1 MSRLRITPWE
11 NSQRTVDDLYADME
25 RRISAAPCG
34 NCPVELTSAFLKLC
48 LAQSCGKCVPCR
60 IGLDR
65 LAALLD
71 QLLDGHGT
79 QEDLGNILRLA
90 QSIVDSADC
99 AIGFE
104 AAQMVLDGY
113 VAFQDDYLAHV
124 NQGSCT
130 ANFKSVPCVELCPA
144 HVDVP
149 GYISLVGEERY
160 ADAIRLIRKDN
171 PFPSVCGLVCEH
183 PCESHCRRTIV
194 DSPLNIRGIK
204 RFAVDHAGVV
214 PVPPLAPPSGKK
226 VAIVGGGPSG
236 LTAAYFLS
244 LMGHEVTVYERKPM
258 LGGMLR
264 YGIPAYRLPASY
276 LDRDI
281 EAILSTGVT
290 VHVNTA
296 VGQDITLP
304 QLREAYDSVYL
315 AIGAGLHKTLGIPGE
330 EAKGVL
336 SAIEMLDSTIRAV
349 KPDFTGKDVVVVGG
363 GNVAMDATRTS
374 VRLGAKSVK
383 CVYRR
388 RVADMTALPEEIE
401 GAMAEGCEVLPLK
414 APVAIQTDESG
425 KVTGLVVQPQVIG
438 EVRGGRPAPRDAD
451 QPQEVIPCDVVLMA
465 VGQAVDSKTLA
476 DQGVPVNWNNIV
488 AADDGSVPGL
498 EGVFS
503 GGDCVSG
510 PATVILA
517 VAAGKVAA
525 ASIDEYL
532 GCHTDISANLEIP
545 AAPFRL
551 KQATGRVDLTEREAS
566 WRKNDFELMEN
577 CMSEQEMAQEC
588 SRCLRCDHY
597 GHAGFKGGRRDTW

>member
-71 QLLDGHGT
+71 QLLDGQGS
-79 QEDLGNILRLA
+79 QADLDTILRTA

-124 NQGSCT
+124 TQGSCT

-160 ADAIRLIRKDN
+160 DDAIRLIRKDN

-183 PCESHCRRTIV
+183 PCETHCRRTIV

-204 RFAVDHAGVV
+204 RFAVDHAGEV
-214 PVPPLAPPSGKK
+214 PAPPRAPSSGKT

-244 LMGHEVTVYERKPM
+244 LMGHTVTVFERKPK

-264 YGIPAYRLPASY
+264 YGIPSYRLPGSY

-281 EAILSTGVT
+281 DTILSTGVS
-290 VHVNTA
+290 VRVNCE
-296 VGQDITLP
+296 VGTDVTLEE
-304 QLREAYDSVYL
+304 LRRDYDSLYL
-315 AIGAGLHKTLGIPGE
+315 AIGASLHKGLGIPGE
-330 EAKGVL
+330 DAKGVL
-336 SAIEMLDSTIRAV
+336 SAIEMLDITIRSV
-349 KPDFTGKDVVVVGG
+349 KPDFTGKHVVVVGG
-363 GNVAMDATRTS
+363 GNVAMDATRTA
-374 VRLGAKSVK
+374 VRLGAVSVK

-388 RVADMTALPEEIE
+388 RISDMTALPEEIE

-414 APVAIQTDESG
+414 APVRIETDDDG
-425 KVTGLVVQPQVIG
+425 AVTALVVQPQVIG
-438 EVRGGRPAPRDAD
+438 EVRGGRPAPRKAD
-451 QPQEVIPCDVVLMA
+451 QPEERIACDVVLMA
-465 VGQAVDSKTLA
+465 VGQVVDSKSFA
-476 DQGVPVNWNNIV
+476 QAGVPTDHNNIV
-488 AADDGSVPGL
+488 TADDGSVPGL

-517 VAAGKVAA
+517 IEAGKVAA

-532 GCHTDISANLEIP
+532 GFHTDISANLDIP
-545 AAPFRL
+545 PAPFRL
-551 KQATGRVDLTEREAS
+551 KHATGRVDLTEREAN

-597 GHAGFKGGRRDTW
+597 GHAGFKGGRLIKW

>member
-71 QLLDGHGT
+71 QLLDGQGS
-79 QEDLGNILRLA
+79 QADLDTILRTA

-124 NQGSCT
+124 TQGSCT

-160 ADAIRLIRKDN
+160 DDAIRLIRKDN

-183 PCESHCRRTIV
+183 PCETHCRRTIV

-204 RFAVDHAGVV
+204 RFAVDHAGEV
-214 PVPPLAPPSGKK
+214 PAPPRAPSSGKT

-244 LMGHEVTVYERKPM
+244 LMGHTVTVFERKPK

-264 YGIPAYRLPASY
+264 YGIPSYRLPGSY

-281 EAILSTGVT
+281 DTILSTGVS
-290 VHVNTA
+290 VRVNCE
-296 VGQDITLP
+296 VGTDVTLEE
-304 QLREAYDSVYL
+304 LRRDYDSLYL
-315 AIGAGLHKTLGIPGE
+315 AIGASLHKGLGIPGE
-330 EAKGVL
+330 DAKGVL
-336 SAIEMLDSTIRAV
+336 SAIEMLDITIRSV
-349 KPDFTGKDVVVVGG
+349 KPDFTGKHVVVVGG
-363 GNVAMDATRTS
+363 GNVAMDATRTA
-374 VRLGAKSVK
+374 VRLGAASVM

-388 RVADMTALPEEIE
+388 RISDMTALPEEIE

-414 APVAIQTDESG
+414 APVRIETDDDG
-425 KVTGLVVQPQVIG
+425 AVTALVVQPQVIG
-438 EVRGGRPAPRDAD
+438 EVRGGRPAPRKAD
-451 QPQEVIPCDVVLMA
+451 QPEARIACDVVLMA
-465 VGQAVDSKTLA
+465 VGQVVDSKSFA
-476 DQGVPVNWNNIV
+476 QAGVPTDHNNIV
-488 AADDGSVPGL
+488 TADDGSVPGL

-517 VAAGKVAA
+517 IEAGKVAA

-532 GCHTDISANLEIP
+532 GFHTDISANLDIP
-545 AAPFRL
+545 PAPFRL
-551 KQATGRVDLTEREAS
+551 KHATGRVDLTEREAN

-597 GHAGFKGGRRDTW
+597 GHAGFKGGRLIKW